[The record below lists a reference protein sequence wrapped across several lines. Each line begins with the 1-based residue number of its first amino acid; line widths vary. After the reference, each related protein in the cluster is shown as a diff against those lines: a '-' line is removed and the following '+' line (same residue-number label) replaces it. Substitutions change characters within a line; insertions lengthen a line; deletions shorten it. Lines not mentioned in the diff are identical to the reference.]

1 MDPSVRNPLAAHPAE
16 TAALK
21 MSAIGSLAIG
31 AVAMVF
37 ARLTESHAIALDGLF
52 NLAYGG
58 TGVFALWVS
67 RTLPR
72 GDDRRF
78 PMGYGYLEPLTNGI
92 KGVLVLGVAAMA
104 AVGSVLAL
112 LNGGT
117 SIEAGSAVGYG
128 IFATVACAALALV
141 SRNALLRWH
150 SPLVATDARNWLLNA
165 VISAGV
171 LATFVGLWLIEGTGL
186 ERYAPYVDPALVLII
201 VLALIAVPVRMSWN
215 ALMELLN
222 RAPSGLTEEVRGVI
236 EEAVDSLPVSELFV
250 RVVQPGRT
258 RLVAVHVVLPADTPV
273 SSIAELDL
281 VRAKAQEALERLYP
295 ATFLDMMFTGDRYW
309 GAPLAQS
316 VPGQ

>member
-1 MDPSVRNPLAAHPAE
+1 MGPPVRNPLAPHPTE
-16 TAALK
+16 TASLK
-21 MSAIGSLAIG
+21 FSILGSLLIG

-37 ARLTESHAIALDGLF
+37 ARVTESQAIALDGLF

-58 TGVFALWVS
+58 TGLLALWVS

-72 GDDRRF
+72 GDDTRF
-78 PMGYGYLEPLTNGI
+78 PLGYGYLEPLTNGI

-104 AVGSVLAL
+104 AVGSLLAL
-112 LNGGT
+112 LDGGT
-117 SIEAGSAVGYG
+117 RIEAGSAVGYG
-128 IFATVACAALALV
+128 MFATATCAALALV
-141 SRNALLRWH
+141 SRKALLRTH
-150 SPLVATDARNWLLNA
+150 SPLVATDAENWLLNA

-171 LATFVGLWLIEGTGL
+171 LATFVGLWVIKGTGL

-222 RAPSGLTEEVRGVI
+222 RAPSGLADEVRSVI
-236 EEAVDSLPVSELFV
+236 EGAVDSLPVSELFV

-258 RLVAVHVVLPADTPV
+258 RLVAVHVVLPSDHPV

-281 VRAKAQEALERLYP
+281 VRARAQEALERMYP
-295 ATFLDMMFTGDRYW
+295 ATFLDMVFTGDRYW
-309 GAPLAQS
+309 GAPLAES
-316 VPGQ
+316 VSGR